1 MNIDFFLIFQDF
13 LFPFISKIKKC
24 HFKYQNEIYLKKQ
37 IDNEIRINHTS
48 ITSVRHSNILLCF
61 NTKKI
66 DLSLLFL
73 FVDDFFITKF
83 IVIKSSSFF
92 R

>member
-37 IDNEIRINHTS
+37 IDNEIRT
-48 ITSVRHSNILLCF
+48 RQ
-61 NTKKI
+61 
-66 DLSLLFL
+66 
-73 FVDDFFITKF
+73 
-83 IVIKSSSFF
+83 
-92 R
+92 

>member
-13 LFPFISKIKKC
+13 LFPFISKIKKY
-24 HFKYQNEIYLKKQ
+24 HFKCQNEIYLKKQ

-61 NTKKI
+61 NTKK
-66 DLSLLFL
+66 
-73 FVDDFFITKF
+73 T
-83 IVIKSSSFF
+83 
-92 R
+92 

>member
-24 HFKYQNEIYLKKQ
+24 HFKCQNEIYLKKQ
-37 IDNEIRINHTS
+37 IDNEIRINYTS

-61 NTKKI
+61 NTKK
-66 DLSLLFL
+66 
-73 FVDDFFITKF
+73 T
-83 IVIKSSSFF
+83 
-92 R
+92 